1 MLKARLPEALAS
13 RAAPPVPVPKEQIC
27 SEALPVG
34 WLSGKPRIISMAL
47 GPYTISWKE
56 KIWGINFYFSF
67 HKNITQGKGT
77 KSLST
82 SWMGKVKGENTWR
95 KMHIT
100 LSKIILTHSIFTT
113 LTLLGVEVGMLCLYQ
128 AFQIGRLHSVP
139 ELIPDKP
146 GLYKEQ
152 GDLKLTLLLPV
163 WWPIWGGS
171 LNTRMPTKPKVPQ
184 LLSVMPVDKPGFQ
197 IWLFDFH

>member
-1 MLKARLPEALAS
+1 
-13 RAAPPVPVPKEQIC
+13 
-27 SEALPVG
+27 
-34 WLSGKPRIISMAL
+34 
-47 GPYTISWKE
+47 
-56 KIWGINFYFSF
+56 
-67 HKNITQGKGT
+67 
-77 KSLST
+77 
-82 SWMGKVKGENTWR
+82 MGKVKGENTWR

-197 IWLFDFH
+197 I